1 MAMNR
6 VAVHSGPGEFHG
18 KWCGFLEQEG
28 VSVSRVNLP
37 GRHAYEEI
45 ACCQGLMWHLPMAPS
60 ILQAA
65 EPVLSP
71 AEFVLGKK
79 VFPNYATRWH
89 FENKHAQKYLFDAL
103 GVAAPA
109 TVCLWDREEARDWIE
124 TGAQFPLVYKKA
136 RGAGSRNVSL
146 VRSKEQALGIVKKA
160 FSPRGVW
167 HQGGYYAVRGKP
179 LGKRAASLCGNIM
192 LRVMDGA
199 AHMLLG
205 TMPRLPKRF
214 WMPEK
219 DAVLFQEFLPGNT
232 HDTRIT
238 IIGDRAFGFRRWN
251 RPKDFRASGGG
262 SLDHDVKGIDEEM
275 VSMAFRISEKGGFQ
289 SMAYDFLRT
298 REGKPVICEISFAY
312 QNTAVFQCPGHWDS
326 RLNWKAGRM
335 WPEQAH
341 VQDFLERS

>member
-1 MAMNR
+1 MEMNR

-18 KWCGFLEQEG
+18 KWCRFLEQEG

-37 GRHAYEEI
+37 GRHAYDLI

-103 GVAAPA
+103 GVATPA

-160 FSPRGVW
+160 FSPRG
-167 HQGGYYAVRGKP
+167 GMAPGR
-179 LGKRAASLCGNIM
+179 LLRRAGE
-192 LRVMDGA
+192 
-199 AHMLLG
+199 
-205 TMPRLPKRF
+205 TPR
-214 WMPEK
+214 
-219 DAVLFQEFLPGNT
+219 Q
-232 HDTRIT
+232 
-238 IIGDRAFGFRRWN
+238 
-251 RPKDFRASGGG
+251 
-262 SLDHDVKGIDEEM
+262 
-275 VSMAFRISEKGGFQ
+275 KGGEP
-289 SMAYDFLRT
+289 LREHYAEGHGWSGPHAPGDHAPPSEEILDA
-298 REGKPVICEISFAY
+298 REGRG
-312 QNTAVFQCPGHWDS
+312 AVPGVP
-326 RLNWKAGRM
+326 AGKH
-335 WPEQAH
+335 P
-341 VQDFLERS
+341 